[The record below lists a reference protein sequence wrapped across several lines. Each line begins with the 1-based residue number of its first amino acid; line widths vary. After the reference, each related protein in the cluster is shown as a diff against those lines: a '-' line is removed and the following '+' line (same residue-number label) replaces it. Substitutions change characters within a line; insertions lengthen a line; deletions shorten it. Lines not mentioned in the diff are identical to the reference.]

1 MKYCGVIETMYK
13 GQAIKERSEFFN
25 NPMQSEAWL
34 SNCLR
39 EAKALK
45 VKVLDH
51 YLVKEDN

>member
-1 MKYCGVIETMYK
+1 MKYYSVIETRYK
-13 GQAIKERSEFFN
+13 GQAIKERSEFFD
-25 NPMQSEAWL
+25 NPMQSQAWL

-51 YLVKEDN
+51 YLVKEAN